1 MALKTR
7 GFSNASSL
15 ARHFV
20 DHGSDFGCASAADY
34 EALADQFL
42 GAAKLPHVQ
51 ERSRA
56 KGDVVRFDPLTE
68 AYGVIDSNG
77 VIRTFFKP
85 VPCASIGDL
94 LKRTTAK
101 KAGRCHGH
109 ASNLLYFQ
117 IV

>member
-15 ARHFV
+15 ARHYV
-20 DHGSDFGCASAADY
+20 DHGSDFGSLGAADY

-42 GAAKLPHVQ
+42 GGAKPPHIQ
-51 ERSRA
+51 ERRRA
-56 KGDVVRFDPLTE
+56 NGDIVRFDFLTE
-68 AYGVIDSNG
+68 AYGVIDGSG

-85 VPCASIGDL
+85 VPCASIADL
-94 LKRTTAK
+94 VIRAAAK
-101 KAGRCHGH
+101 KAGRCHGY

-117 IV
+117 MV